1 MTGTFHVSRVQPPE
15 ETVSRPAREPAWA
28 VYHDRVKVYTRTGD
42 EGETSLF
49 SGGRVRKSHARVEAY
64 GTVDELGSLLGL
76 LVTELP
82 DASVKAR
89 LATVQASLMA
99 IGGALA
105 DPEGRTAYDP
115 AAWDPAHLEAWI
127 DEMSAELPPLRAF
140 ILAGGSRA
148 GAASQVARAV
158 CRRAERR
165 VEEIR
170 SGNDWIPDGVL
181 PYLNRLSDALFV
193 LARLE
198 NHRQGASSPEWH
210 PRLAVR
216 DGGTGGA

>member
-1 MTGTFHVSRVQPPE
+1 
-15 ETVSRPAREPAWA
+15 
-28 VYHDRVKVYTRTGD
+28 VKVYTKTGD
-42 EGETSLF
+42 GGETSLF
-49 SGGRVRKSHARVEAY
+49 SGGRVRKSHSRVEAY

-82 DASVKAR
+82 DASAKGQLGA
-89 LATVQASLMA
+89 VQASLMA

-105 DPEGRTAYDP
+105 DPEGRAGYDP
-115 AAWDPAHLEAWI
+115 LSWDPAQLEAWI

-140 ILAGGSRA
+140 VLAGGSRA
-148 GAASQVARAV
+148 GAASHVARAV

-170 SGNDWIPDGVL
+170 TEDGRVPEGVL

-193 LARLE
+193 LARWQ
-198 NHRQGASSPEWH
+198 NQRQGVESPEWH
-210 PRLAVR
+210 PRPAKLGEGPAGV
-216 DGGTGGA
+216 